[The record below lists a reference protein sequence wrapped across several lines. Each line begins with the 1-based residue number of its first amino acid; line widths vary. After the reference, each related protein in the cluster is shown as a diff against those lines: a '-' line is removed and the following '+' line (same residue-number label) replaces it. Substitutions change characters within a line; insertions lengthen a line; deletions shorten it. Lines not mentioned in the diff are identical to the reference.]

1 MCDIFTERYIIEGV
15 EIPNQEIYTKMIR
28 FFDGLCVDKN
38 EWYKIHPTKKL
49 IHVLM
54 DVFSQPEKETKL
66 MNKINEYSSPR
77 DLATILYHHIA
88 YNEMFT
94 IEFSPEE
101 IDLIHQVGLFTV
113 EQAYHS
119 LNDKGLWNDAYSYPH
134 DDITEEDMIIEK
146 MVKTLLNMK
155 RGYRI

>member
-66 MNKINEYSSPR
+66 MNKINEYRILLPFCIIISLTMRCLPSSFHQKKLTSFIR
-77 DLATILYHHIA
+77 LV
-88 YNEMFT
+88 
-94 IEFSPEE
+94 FS
-101 IDLIHQVGLFTV
+101 
-113 EQAYHS
+113 
-119 LNDKGLWNDAYSYPH
+119 
-134 DDITEEDMIIEK
+134 
-146 MVKTLLNMK
+146 LLN
-155 RGYRI
+155 RHIIH